1 MSVAIL
7 SLMIVLPAAAVIVWQ
22 RHSRALWGS
31 LFFGFGAFAV
41 NGLVRIPLGQVLTHP
56 LFGELLAPFPYI
68 FVNYP
73 TSWIIWAFIIG
84 LFREGIRWLILFFPA
99 TSVRTWKEGVLF
111 GLGYSCLVALQHFG
125 EYVSISWEEIE
136 LFQYSFVEA
145 MALLNQGISWFEA
158 LYFTL
163 DRGVVETAFN
173 VGTCLLVMF
182 SVRRLNVWL
191 FLAAVL
197 WHGLYSELP
206 RVLFFNSVGWEVFG
220 IPSYHMGFSVPL
232 LSKTLIALLPLLLFF
247 DLRRGEDFSKI
258 MRPSVVIGAT
268 TFVCLT
274 WAFVVL
280 FLTFGSWFLFGLS
293 D

>member
-7 SLMIVLPAAAVIVWQ
+7 SLVIVLPAAAAIVWQ

-41 NGLVRIPLGQVLTHP
+41 NGLVRIPLGQALMHP
-56 LFGELLAPFPYI
+56 LFVKLLAPFPEI
-68 FVNYP
+68 FMNVP
-73 TSWIIWAFIIG
+73 TAWIIWTLIIG
-84 LFREGIRWLILFFPA
+84 LFREGIRWLILFFLA

-111 GLGYSCLVALQHFG
+111 GLGYSCLVALQHLG
-125 EYVSISWEEIE
+125 ENVSKFWEEIE
-136 LFQYSFVEA
+136 LFQYSFVET
-145 MALLNQGISWFEA
+145 MALLNREIFWWQA
-158 LYFTL
+158 LNNAL
-163 DRGVVETAFN
+163 AWGVVGTIFN

-206 RVLFFNSVGWEVFG
+206 RVLFFSSAGWDVFG
-220 IPSYHMGFSVPL
+220 TTSYSRNLSVFL
-232 LSKTLIALLPLLLFF
+232 LSRLSRTLVTLLPLLLFF

-258 MRPSVVIGAT
+258 MRPSAVIGVTA
-268 TFVCLT
+268 FVCLAWT
-274 WAFVVL
+274 LVVL
-280 FLTFGSWFLFGLS
+280 FLS
-293 D
+293 

>member
-7 SLMIVLPAAAVIVWQ
+7 SLIIVLPAAAAIVWQ

-41 NGLVRIPLGQVLTHP
+41 NGLVQIPLGQVLTHP
-56 LFGELLAPFPYI
+56 LFGKVLAPFPDI
-68 FVNYP
+68 FMLVP
-73 TSWIIWAFIIG
+73 TAWIIMAFTIG

-111 GLGYSCLVALQHFG
+111 GLGYSCLVALQHLG
-125 EYVSISWEEIE
+125 EYVSKSWEEIE
-136 LFQYSFVEA
+136 LFQYSFVET
-145 MALLNQGISWFEA
+145 MELLNRGISWEEA
-158 LYFTL
+158 LYFAL
-163 DRGVVETAFN
+163 AWGVVETIFN

-206 RVLFFNSVGWEVFG
+206 RVLFFSSAGWDVFG
-220 IPSYHMGFSVPL
+220 IHPYYRGLSVSL
-232 LSKTLIALLPLLLFF
+232 LSRTLVTLLPLLLFF

-258 MRPSVVIGAT
+258 VRPGAVIGAT
-268 TFVCLT
+268 AFVCLA
-274 WAFVVL
+274 WVLVVL
-280 FLTFGSWFLFGLS
+280 FLTFGG
-293 D
+293 

>member
-7 SLMIVLPAAAVIVWQ
+7 SLTIVLPTAAAIVWQ
-22 RHSRALWGS
+22 RYSRALWGS

-41 NGLVRIPLGQVLTHP
+41 NGLVGIPLGQVFTHP
-56 LFGELLAPFPYI
+56 VFGKLLAPFPEI
-68 FVNYP
+68 FVNVP

-84 LFREGIRWLILFFPA
+84 LFREGIRWLLLFFPA

-111 GLGYSCLVALQHFG
+111 GLGYSSLVALQHLGGF
-125 EYVSISWEEIE
+125 VSKSWEEIE
-136 LFQYSFVEA
+136 LFQYSFLET
-145 MALLNQGISWFEA
+145 MALLNRGISWWEA
-158 LYFTL
+158 LYLAL
-163 DRGVVETAFN
+163 DWGVVETAFN

-206 RVLFFNSVGWEVFG
+206 RVLFFSSGGWEVFG
-220 IPSYHMGFSVPL
+220 IPSYFMISSVSL
-232 LSKTLIALLPLLLFF
+232 LSQTLITLLPLLLFF

-258 MRPSVVIGAT
+258 MRPSVVIGAA
-268 TFVCLT
+268 TFVSLT
-274 WAFVVL
+274 WVFVVL
-280 FLTFGSWFLFGLS
+280 FLIFRS
-293 D
+293 